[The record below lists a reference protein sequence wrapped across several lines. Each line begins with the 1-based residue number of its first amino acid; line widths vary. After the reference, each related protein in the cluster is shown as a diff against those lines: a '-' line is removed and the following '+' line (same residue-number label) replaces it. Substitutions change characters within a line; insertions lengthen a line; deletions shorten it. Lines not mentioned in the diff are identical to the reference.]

1 MSWRFSRLAWRG
13 LFRAMATFTCLW
25 AFLFSLF
32 FVPSVSAEPQ
42 QAPAE
47 ELMIDHFDPKTGKRI
62 IPNERCLTCHG
73 DEKVKTDVR
82 DDGTPVKI
90 FVHRQQIQESVHG
103 ELSCTDCH
111 TTIDRVPHRKAPR
124 VVVGCIECHQETWEK
139 FKDDPAGKHKR
150 LKIVNEQVES
160 YTHSIHAQPS
170 KLDQSHTNAT
180 CYDCHDAHNVG
191 ELGSIQR
198 EEKRLKNPEVCG
210 RCHEE
215 QLKEYRTSVHG
226 KAVLEKQDS
235 KSAVCSDCHTTHAID
250 SPETD
255 KAKLAITKNC
265 GSCHEEAERTYFDSY
280 HGQVH
285 RLGYTNTAKCH
296 DCHGSHKIQ
305 GKDDPTSEI
314 HANNRL
320 ENCRVCH
327 KEANDNFLS
336 FWPHGDAND
345 RENYPDLWTFKVF
358 MQILIFSVMAF
369 FWVHVVLWL
378 YREVMDRIQGKGF
391 VEDLNKP
398 DLVYF
403 RRFPAVWRWIHGLFA
418 IATMTLI
425 LTGTTLLFSH
435 TGWAKAIVT
444 FLGGTLMEGIIH
456 RTAAVIW
463 LGIFLTHLFIALVTI
478 WRKRAT
484 FKWFGPTSMLPN
496 WKDWADLKAMFKWF
510 LGRGPRP
517 EFSHWTYWQKFD
529 YWAPFWG
536 AAVIGSSGILLF
548 APEKTAEFL
557 PGWMFNIATLVHAE
571 EALLAAIFLN
581 SVHFFNVH
589 FRPERFPMSTT
600 IFTGAIPIDEFI
612 HDHRE
617 EYERLLASGQLDE
630 HLIRRPSRRADLAAS
645 FITTVLI
652 MSGLALLTLVLI
664 GLMTAPS

>member
-1 MSWRFSRLAWRG
+1 MPRLTVSKRVA
-13 LFRAMATFTCLW
+13 CLW
-25 AFLFSLF
+25 VVLLSLF
-32 FVPSVSAEPQ
+32 IMPVVHAASEEPQ
-42 QAPAE
+42 GD
-47 ELMIDHFDPKTGKRI
+47 LMIHNFDPETGKRI

-73 DEKVKTDVR
+73 DEQEKTDVR
-82 DDGTPVKI
+82 DDGRTPVKI
-90 FVHRQQIQESVHG
+90 FVHRDELEASVHG
-103 ELSCTDCH
+103 DLLCNDCH
-111 TTIDRVPHRKAPR
+111 TTIDRVPHRETPH
-124 VVVGCIECHQETWEK
+124 VVVGCVDCHQETLEERR
-139 FKDDPAGKHKR
+139 KDPQADIER
-150 LKIVNEQVES
+150 LAVVDEQIDA
-160 YTHSIHAQPS
+160 YMGSIHALPNNI
-170 KLDQSHTNAT
+170 DQSRTNAT
-180 CYDCHDAHNVG
+180 CYDCHEAHNVG

-210 RCHEE
+210 RCHE
-215 QLKEYRTSVHG
+215 KELEAYRTSDHG
-226 KAVLEKQDS
+226 KAVLEEGNS
-235 KSAVCSDCHTTHAID
+235 ESAVCSDCHTTHDIAP
-250 SPETD
+250 PETD

-265 GSCHEEAERTYFDSY
+265 GDCHTEAQRTYFDSY

-296 DCHGSHKIQ
+296 DCHGSHEIK
-305 GKDDPTSEI
+305 GEDDPTSEI
-314 HANNRL
+314 HADNRL

-327 KEANDNFLS
+327 EEANDNFLT

-345 RENYPDLWTFKVF
+345 KEKYPGLWTFKIF
-358 MQILIFSVMAF
+358 MQTLIFSVMAF

-391 VEDLNKP
+391 VEDLDHP
-398 DLVYF
+398 DVVYF

-418 IATMTLI
+418 ISTMTLI

-435 TGWAKAIVT
+435 TDWAKAVVI
-444 FLGGTLMEGIIH
+444 FLGGTEMEGIIH

-463 LGIFLTHLFIALVTI
+463 LGIFLTHLVIAIVNI
-478 WRKRAT
+478 WRKRDT
-484 FKWFGPTSMLPN
+484 FEWFGCTSLLPN
-496 WKDWADLKAMFKWF
+496 MKDLHDLRDMFKWF
-510 LGRGPRP
+510 LGKGPRP

-548 APEKTAEFL
+548 APETTAIFL

-600 IFTGAIPIDEFI
+600 IFTGKIPIEEFK
-612 HDHRE
+612 HDHRIQ
-617 EYERLLASGQLDE
+617 YERLVESGELE
-630 HLIRRPSRRADLAAS
+630 KYLVRRPSRRTDLAAS